1 MRRRAGNA
9 PTEEPTEQYPA
20 QELPDTF
27 TDPLAL
33 LSEPATVDD
42 LTPALAKRPRA
53 KLPSLTMF
61 LMALVIAGAGFY
73 AGALVGKHHTSS
85 GAGGFAGFRAAGT
98 AGATGAAG
106 TGRTG
111 TGGAGTGG
119 AGAGGFLGGGGTGA
133 AGADTIGTIKL
144 IDGNTV
150 YVQTEAGDIVQVQVS
165 SATKITISSSG
176 TVKNLA
182 PGQTVIVGGAKN
194 SSGAVS
200 ATSVSQSSGLGAFGG
215 G

>member
-85 GAGGFAGFRAAGT
+85 GTGGFAAFRGAGT
-98 AGATGAAG
+98 ASATGAAG

-111 TGGAGTGG
+111 TGGAG
-119 AGAGGFLGGGGTGA
+119 AGGFLGGGATGA
-133 AGADTIGTIKL
+133 ASADTIGTIKL

>member
-1 MRRRAGNA
+1 MRRRTGTE
-9 PTEEPTEQYPA
+9 PTEEHQEEQPTEA
-20 QELPDTF
+20 LPDNF
-27 TDPLAL
+27 IDPLAL

-85 GAGGFAGFRAAGT
+85 GAGGFAGFRGAGT

-111 TGGAGTGG
+111 
-119 AGAGGFLGGGGTGA
+119 
-133 AGADTIGTIKL
+133 
-144 IDGNTV
+144 
-150 YVQTEAGDIVQVQVS
+150 
-165 SATKITISSSG
+165 
-176 TVKNLA
+176 
-182 PGQTVIVGGAKN
+182 
-194 SSGAVS
+194 
-200 ATSVSQSSGLGAFGG
+200 
-215 G
+215 